1 MGDMSFHFTEEQEKF
16 RQEVRE
22 WLNQEL
28 TPELRE
34 DMESLSWTRI
44 GDKGVSSRLR
54 EFNRKLGAKGWLGM
68 NWPKQYGG
76 QERSI
81 IEQFIVIEE
90 MSRQWAVI
98 PNHYAVTMEGP
109 GVLHHGSEEQ
119 KSEYL
124 PRICRGEIELALGYT
139 EPDAGSDLAALQMRA
154 VEDGDYYILNGQKV
168 FNTSCHYAEYHWLAA
183 RTDVNVAK
191 HRGISM
197 FIVDMKSP
205 GITVRPLYT
214 MAGGRTNEV
223 YYDNVRVPKKNL
235 VGEENRGWFYLVEA
249 LDYERVMTFSP
260 THLEVM
266 LAELVKY
273 AKETQRDGRLLAE
286 EPIVRQKLAE
296 IAIEIE
302 VARLLHYRVLLM
314 IDKGVIGNYEPALM
328 KLFVSEVGQHLT
340 NIGMQILGP
349 FGQLQ
354 ENSKW
359 VPLKGRIETGYRAT
373 VMHTFGAGSSELM
386 RNIIAIRGFGLP
398 LG

>member
-1 MGDMSFHFTEEQEKF
+1 M
-16 RQEVRE
+16 
-22 WLNQEL
+22 
-28 TPELRE
+28 
-34 DMESLSWTRI
+34 
-44 GDKGVSSRLR
+44 
-54 EFNRKLGAKGWLGM
+54 
-68 NWPKQYGG
+68 
-76 QERSI
+76 
-81 IEQFIVIEE
+81 EE
-90 MSRQWAVI
+90 MARQWAVI
-98 PNHYAVTMEGP
+98 PNHYAVAMEGP
-109 GVLHHGSEEQ
+109 CILAHGSEEQ
-119 KSEYL
+119 KKEYL

-154 VEDGDYYILNGQKV
+154 VRDGDYYVINGQKT

-197 FIVDMKSP
+197 FIVDLKSP
-205 GITVRPLYT
+205 GITICPLYT

-223 YYDNVRVPKKNL
+223 YYDNVRVPKNCL

-249 LDYERVMTFSP
+249 LDYERVMTFFP

-286 EPIVRQKLAE
+286 NPIIRQKLAQ

-302 VARLLHYRVLLM
+302 VARLLHYRTLLM
-314 IDKGVIGNYEPALM
+314 LDKGVIGNYEPALM
-328 KLFVSEVGQHLT
+328 KLFVTELGQHLT

-349 FGQLQ
+349 FGLLQ

-359 VPLKGRIETGYRAT
+359 VPLKGRIETGYRGT

-386 RNIIAIRGFGLP
+386 RNIIATRGFGLP
-398 LG
+398 LV